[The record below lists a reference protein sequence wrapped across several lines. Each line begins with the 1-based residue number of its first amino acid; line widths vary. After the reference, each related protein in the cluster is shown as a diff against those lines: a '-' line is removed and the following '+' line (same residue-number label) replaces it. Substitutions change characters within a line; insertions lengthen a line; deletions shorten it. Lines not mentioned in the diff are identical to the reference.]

1 MERTDA
7 VRRMAEDYLEAVAAA
22 MAMRPEAER
31 REVLAQLSEQLD
43 EAVRA
48 MRPADGESPEEAMGR
63 IIGEMDPPES
73 FVVVEEDGG
82 DAHG

>member
-7 VRRMAEDYLEAVAAA
+7 VRQMAEDYLEAVAAA

-43 EAVRA
+43 EAVRNEQ
-48 MRPADGESPEEAMGR
+48 PLDGE
-63 IIGEMDPPES
+63 
-73 FVVVEEDGG
+73 
-82 DAHG
+82 